1 MRFPTHISECFDL
14 REYREFILR
23 ETQGD
28 VANRARKKQAW
39 ISEVERGH
47 MPKPKSWA
55 PLLKGYQLDKE
66 EDGEAQFV
74 RMIENARAAHALT
87 QPNDL
92 PLWEFARGEGSRT
105 DLSSI
110 DTKAR
115 TA

>member
-1 MRFPTHISECFDL
+1 MRFPTTIDECRTL
-14 REYREFILR
+14 TEYREFILR

-47 MPKPKSWA
+47 MPKPKSWG
-55 PLLKGYQLDKE
+55 PLLKGYQLDKDE
-66 EDGEAQFV
+66 YGERHFV

-92 PLWEFARGEGSRT
+92 PLWQFARGEGSRT
-105 DLSSI
+105 DLRSI
-110 DTKAR
+110 DAKAVP
-115 TA
+115 A